1 MSDFLTIV
9 FLQGDEA
16 DEPFRIWD
24 EEGLDAVTEYLAQ
37 WDYGSENDGAALI
50 MGDTYPAISDIIGN
64 ADYVDRSGDYWV
76 VRHPGRLYISL
87 IRTIDT
93 AEEK

>member
-9 FLQGDEA
+9 FLQGEEA
-16 DEPFRIWD
+16 DEPFRILD
-24 EEGLDAVTEYLAQ
+24 EEGLEAATEYLAQ
-37 WDYGSENDGAALI
+37 WDYGSEIDAAALV
-50 MGDTYPAISDIIGN
+50 MGDTYPAISDIIGT
-64 ADYVDRSGDYWV
+64 ADYVDQCGDYWV
-76 VRHPGRLYISL
+76 THNPGRLYISL